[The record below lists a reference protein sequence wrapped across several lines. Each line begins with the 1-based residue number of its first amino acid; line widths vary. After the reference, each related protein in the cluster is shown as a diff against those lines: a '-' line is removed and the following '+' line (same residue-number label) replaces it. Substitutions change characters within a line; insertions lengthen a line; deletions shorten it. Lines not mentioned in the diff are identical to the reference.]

1 MKKKLLALTALVLT
15 TGAFAQSSYTLY
27 GRIDTSIGGI
37 KELGKGTQSKMF
49 HGGVGGLTTSRWG
62 IRGSEDLGGGLKAVF
77 KLEQRLDSDTGAAQ
91 SPSFKG
97 ESSVGFAGS
106 FGKIVAGRMTTVY
119 DDVRGVSQMHSLWD
133 SAFTPNANGVFGSGS
148 DYGNRF
154 NSQIRY
160 ESPLINGFYANA
172 SYAFEQTTGKGNK
185 MVALALGYKAGPR
198 HISLGYQDEKGKS
211 SYTML
216 SGAYDLGAVAVSGGY
231 NHRNGNAAS
240 GHDNELTLGV
250 NMPMGAWNFSAGIA
264 SGKTTI
270 ANATTA
276 KANGYAFGATY
287 SLSKRTTLYAA
298 YRSHNI
304 KTGAGVKST
313 DTQLY
318 AMGVRHDF

>member
-1 MKKKLLALTALVLT
+1 MKKNLLALAALALT

-27 GRIDTSIGGI
+27 GRIDNSIGGI

-62 IRGSEDLGGGLKAVF
+62 IRGSEDLGGGLKAIF

-97 ESSVGFAGS
+97 ESSVGFVGS

-119 DDVRGVSQMHSLWD
+119 DDVRGVSQVYSLWD

-154 NSQIRY
+154 NNQIRY
-160 ESPLINGFYANA
+160 ESPLINGFYANG
-172 SYAFEQTTGKGNK
+172 SYAFEQTAGKGDK
-185 MVALALGYKAGPR
+185 LVGLVLGYKEGSK
-198 HISLGYQDEKGKS
+198 HFSLGYQDEKGKS

-216 SGAYDLGAVAVSGGY
+216 SGAYDFGAVAVSGGY
-231 NHRNGNAAS
+231 NHRSGNATTGS
-240 GHDNELTLGV
+240 DNELTLGFNV
-250 NMPMGAWNFSAGIA
+250 PVGAWSFSAGVA
-264 SGKTTI
+264 TSKTTI

-276 KANGYAFGATY
+276 KASGYALGATY
-287 SLSKRTTLYAA
+287 AMSKRTTLYAA
-298 YRSHNI
+298 YRSHNV
-304 KTGAGVKST
+304 KTGAGVKSV

-318 AMGVRHDF
+318 AVGVRHDF